1 MAAKHLPQR
10 PSPLPSVQ
18 WTPEQRAAAMVR
30 IVEGAAEGVPV
41 THICAQEG
49 MPHFATV
56 CEWRERFPEF
66 DRAYRKARESL
77 AERFAQGIAAL
88 ADEARGLDSAGV
100 QAVRLQVDTRK
111 WIASRILPHTY
122 GDNVTVEHKGALSIV
137 GASAALRT
145 VRPPTFDENGNEV
158 EDATIVDEV
167 PDAPGTALAVVSANG
182 GGEHSLAPPPPGG
195 APGEGTP
202 TPAPAALSPETGIPK
217 FPAEIP
223 EPLTSFRHAFAE
235 TPAEREGR
243 RARMKARREKRE
255 AKKRAALEALL

>member
-1 MAAKHLPQR
+1 MA
-10 PSPLPSVQ
+10 
-18 WTPEQRAAAMVR
+18 R
-30 IVEGAAEGVPV
+30 ILEGAAEGVPV
-41 THICAQEG
+41 THICAAEG
-49 MPHFATV
+49 MPNFATV

-122 GDNVTVEHKGALSIV
+122 GDHVEVKHSGALSIV

-145 VRPPTFDENGNEV
+145 VQPPTFDENGNEI

-167 PDAPGTALAVVSANG
+167 PRALGAELAGVSTNG
-182 GGEHSLAPPPPGG
+182 GGEHSLTASDSGHSPPPPGG

-202 TPAPAALSPETGIPK
+202 TSAPAALSPETGIPK

-235 TPAEREGR
+235 TPAERDGR